1 MADPLSAVIAPKE
14 VDSDASRSEPDSAS
28 VTSSCNDPTGSLFQL
43 AGLGASAADARL
55 ALGGSRRIPGLP
67 GVWYSADSA
76 PRARP
81 STHYVCAHCGQG
93 TILMSRLGSTR
104 GTEARCGKSPRAWRK
119 RRRCMRG
126 YPPGLLGRASL
137 PSQPRPP
144 RPIHSTPVRQAES
157 ARKTPHGRKPAGGN
171 LAGGSGLKPR
181 RHRARAPPASRR
193 SRAAPKPSR
202 SNPRARARARARRYT
217 NKMLRRRPQRLSQ
230 RWSRQQG
237 ILRACAR
244 SCATRSMRSIDGR
257 LLR

>member
-1 MADPLSAVIAPKE
+1 MQADPSLIQPQ
-14 VDSDASRSEPDSAS
+14 SR
-28 VTSSCNDPTGSLFQL
+28 
-43 AGLGASAADARL
+43 AAATIRL
-55 ALGGSRRIPGLP
+55 ARCSNWRGSARPRWTPGWPLA
-67 GVWYSADSA
+67 V
-76 PRARP
+76 RAREYRAFQVCGTLP
-81 STHYVCAHCGQG
+81 TVHRELLRQLTYVWAHCGQG

-193 SRAAPKPSR
+193 SRAMPKPSR
-202 SNPRARARARARRYT
+202 ARARARARARRHT
-217 NKMLRRRPQRLSQ
+217 VEMLRRRPRRLSQ
-230 RWSRQQG
+230 IWSRQQG

-244 SCATRSMRSIDGR
+244 PCATRSMRSIDGR

>member
-1 MADPLSAVIAPKE
+1 MADPLSAAVAPKE
-14 VDSDASRSEPDSAS
+14 VDTDASRSEPDSAS
-28 VTSSCNDPTGSLFQL
+28 VTSSCNDPTGSFQL

-93 TILMSRLGSTR
+93 TILMSRLGSIR
-104 GTEARCGKSPRAWRK
+104 GTSTSPCGRRPRAWRK

-126 YPPGLLGRASL
+126 CPPGLLGRASL

-144 RPIHSTPVRQAES
+144 LRIHSTPGRHAES
-157 ARKTPHGRKPAGGN
+157 ERKTPHGRKPAGVKP
-171 LAGGSGLKPR
+171 GGSGLKLR

-202 SNPRARARARARRYT
+202 SNPRARARARSNT
-217 NKMLRRRPQRLSQ
+217 NKVLRRRPQRLSQ